1 MAGKDQQGGEVKLS
15 CRNLWKIYGER
26 PGSFL
31 ASLGSGAVD
40 AAALATT
47 VRATGHI
54 AAVCDVSFD
63 VLAGEIFVIMG
74 LSGSGK
80 STVVRCLSRLRSEEH
95 TSDLQSLMRTSSA
108 VFRSTKQTL
117 TPWTAPD
124 KKLTRLQAIPEVPDA
139 IPNTTMK

>member
-74 LSGSGK
+74 LSSSGK
-80 STVVRCLSRLRSEEH
+80 STVVRCLSRLVEH
-95 TSDLQSLMRTSSA
+95 LAGGVVLDGQDLNSA
-108 VFRSTKQTL
+108 SAAEL
-117 TPWTAPD
+117 
-124 KKLTRLQAIPEVPDA
+124 IPLERKSVV
-139 IPNTTMK
+139 

>member
-80 STVVRCLSRLRSEEH
+80 STVVRCLSRLVEPTAGEVVLDGRDLLAASAEELITLRRHKMRSEERRVGKECV
-95 TSDLQSLMRTSSA
+95 RTC
-108 VFRSTKQTL
+108 RSRWSPL
-117 TPWTAPD
+117 H
-124 KKLTRLQAIPEVPDA
+124 
-139 IPNTTMK
+139 